1 MNFGKLKKKSKIK
14 YKAFYCLEIQPQ
26 RFKADNLSCLILD
39 YKRLFFDSHNKFD
52 FIDRELC
59 PVSLTI
65 TGWHFTILRLYFI
78 KSKPPI

>member
-1 MNFGKLKKKSKIK
+1 MDFGKLKKKSKIK

-39 YKRLFFDSHNKFD
+39 YKRFFSIVIISLILLTENCVQFLLLLLVDISLF
-52 FIDRELC
+52 C
-59 PVSLTI
+59 
-65 TGWHFTILRLYFI
+65 GI